1 MTLAKRVCAIIPV
14 DDAGKPR
21 QRFEKGGLIADFMEA
36 IASFLEK
43 DGADEVWL
51 RVDVDKETTRGP
63 NALFAPLGVLEKR
76 VFVPIVAWAQVRT
89 PADARL
95 LLSFGADRV
104 VVDVNLGLPD
114 PLGHVARVAQA
125 TGPDRVIAA
134 LSVRRVAGDKG
145 VMWELLDDKGE
156 GSGIDVRSIA
166 EHLPAAGAAE
176 IVLVHSTPA
185 PSADVVVHDGELIEQ
200 ITTSMPIPVLS
211 LGEDRDAADM
221 ATPLLMGADG
231 VCTALFA
238 SGSPTPAQV
247 KDALSSFGIGLRPA
261 HV

>member
-51 RVDVDKETTRGP
+51 RVDVEKETTRGP
-63 NALFAPLGVLEKR
+63 NALFAPLGVLERR
-76 VFVPIVAWAQVRT
+76 VFVPIVAWARVPT

-114 PLGHVARVAQA
+114 PVGHVARVAQA
-125 TGPDRVIAA
+125 VGPDRVVAA

-145 VMWELLDDKGE
+145 LMWELLDDKGQ
-156 GSGIDVRSIA
+156 GSGLDALRLA
-166 EHLPAAGAAE
+166 ELMPAAGACE

-185 PSADVVVHDGELIEQ
+185 PSADVVVHDGELIEEA
-200 ITTSMPIPVLS
+200 TATLAIPVLS
-211 LGEDRDAADM
+211 VGEDRDAADL

-231 VCTALFA
+231 VVTALFA
-238 SGSPTPAQV
+238 SGTPTPAQV
-247 KDALSSFGIGLRPA
+247 KATLAGYGIGLRPA
-261 HV
+261 GS

>member
-1 MTLAKRVCAIIPV
+1 VTLAKRICAIIPV
-14 DDAGKPR
+14 DDAGKPK
-21 QRFEKGGLIADFMEA
+21 QRFEKGGLVADFMEA

-76 VFVPIVAWAQVRT
+76 VFVPIVAWARVPT

-114 PLGHVARVAQA
+114 PLGHIARVAQA
-125 TGPDRVIAA
+125 TGPDRVTAA

-145 VMWELLDDKGE
+145 VMWELLDDKGQ
-156 GSGIDVRSIA
+156 GTGIDARTLT
-166 EHLPAAGAAE
+166 ERLPAAGAAE

-200 ITTSMPIPVLS
+200 VTTLPIPVLS
-211 LGEDRDAADM
+211 LGEDRDAADL

-231 VCTALFA
+231 VCSALF
-238 SGSPTPAQV
+238 STGSPTPAEA
-247 KDALSSFGIGLRPA
+247 KEALAGYGIMLRSTL
-261 HV
+261 V